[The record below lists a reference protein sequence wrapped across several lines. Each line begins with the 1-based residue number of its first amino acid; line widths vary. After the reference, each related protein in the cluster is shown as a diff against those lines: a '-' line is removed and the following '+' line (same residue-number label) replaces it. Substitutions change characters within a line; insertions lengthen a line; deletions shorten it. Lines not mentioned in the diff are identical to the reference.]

1 MMIVKMKK
9 NTFME
14 GAFVATFSILLCKVV
29 GLLYVVPFYS
39 IIGNKG
45 GALYS
50 YAYSIY
56 AIFLSL
62 STCGIPIALSKLV
75 SESNALKE
83 YSTREEIYGLSKKMI
98 TLFGFILFLILFI
111 FADKVAYLFI
121 GNVKGGNTLS
131 DVAMAVRVVSVSLLV
146 VPQLSVTRGY
156 LQGNKMITTTS
167 ISELLEQIV
176 RVVIIVVGSYLL
188 VRKLKLPIN
197 YAVYVSIFAATM
209 AALSSYLYLKLK
221 IHKNKDLFSYD
232 EKNAKKSDVKILLKR
247 IVFYALPF
255 VIIDLVKSL
264 YGMVDSFT
272 VVKELVKL
280 GYSASTAETIFG
292 VINTW
297 ASKLN
302 MIVVS
307 IALGIVTSLIP
318 NISGSFVKKDM
329 DNVNKRINES
339 YSAILYFS
347 LPMSFGLSFL
357 AQPVWAVFY
366 GYDLLSVNIFRVYIL
381 QAITFCI
388 YTIALNLAQSLNQS
402 KLALGAL
409 FGSFIFKIVLN
420 IPMMHFFEFMGIG
433 AYYATII
440 TNILVQGG
448 ASIVILVY
456 LKKKFKFDY
465 SGNIKPIFKIIS
477 SVIIMLLLLMLLS
490 LVVPLSVA
498 SRFKSILIIAL
509 YSVVGAI
516 IYILMSYKL
525 GLLSDVFGDDYM
537 KKIKKIFLRK

>member
-1 MMIVKMKK
+1 MKMKK
-9 NTFME
+9 NTFIE
-14 GAFVATFSILLCKVV
+14 GAFVATFSILLCKVI

-83 YSTREEIYGLSKKMI
+83 YNTREKIYSLSKKLI
-98 TLFGFILFLILFI
+98 TLFGFVLFLILFI

-121 GNVKGGNTLS
+121 GNVSGGNTLS
-131 DVAMAVRVVSVSLLV
+131 DVAMAIRIISVSLLV

-176 RVVIIVVGSYLL
+176 RVLIIIVGSYLL
-188 VRKLKLPIN
+188 VRKFKLPIN
-197 YAVYVSIFAATM
+197 YAVYVSIFAATI
-209 AALSSYLYLKLK
+209 AALSSYLYLKFK
-221 IHKNKDLFSYD
+221 IHKNKELFSY
-232 EKNAKKSDVKILLKR
+232 EEENTEKSDVKSLLKK

-255 VIIDLVKSL
+255 VVIDLVKSL
-264 YGMVDSFT
+264 YNMVDSFT

-280 GYSASTAETIFG
+280 GYSASVAETVFG

-297 ASKLN
+297 AAKLN
-302 MIVVS
+302 MIIVS
-307 IALGIVTSLIP
+307 IALGVVTSLIP

-329 DNVNKRINES
+329 TSVNKRINES
-339 YSAILYFS
+339 YRTILFFS

-357 AQPVWAVFY
+357 AQPVWVAFY
-366 GYDLLSVNIFRVYIL
+366 GYDLLSINIFRFYIL
-381 QAITFCI
+381 QAVIFCI
-388 YTIALNLAQSLNQS
+388 YTIALNLAQSLNQP
-402 KLALGAL
+402 KLSLGIL
-409 FGSFIFKIVLN
+409 FGSFMFKIILN
-420 IPMMHFFEFMGIG
+420 VPMMHFLKLIG
-433 AYYATII
+433 VDAYYAPIV

-448 ASIVILVY
+448 SAIVLLLSLRRKFNLNY
-456 LKKKFKFDY
+456 LD
-465 SGNIKPIFKIIS
+465 NIKSIFKIIGC
-477 SVIIMLLLLMLLS
+477 VLMMILVLWILS
-490 LVVPLSVA
+490 LFVPLTVTG
-498 SRFKSILIIAL
+498 RFKSIFVIAL
-509 YSVVGAI
+509 YSIIGAI
-516 IYILMSYKL
+516 IYMFMSYKL
-525 GLLSDVFGDDYM
+525 GLFTDVFGDDYI
-537 KKIKKIFLRK
+537 KKIKKLFLRK

>member
-1 MMIVKMKK
+1 MKMKMKK
-9 NTFME
+9 NSFIE

-29 GLLYVVPFYS
+29 GLLYVIPFYS

-83 YSTREEIYGLSKKMI
+83 YSTREELYRLSKRLI
-98 TLFGFILFLILFI
+98 TLIGFILFLILFV
-111 FADKVAYLFI
+111 FADKIAYLFI

-146 VPQLSVTRGY
+146 VPQLSVIRGY

-167 ISELLEQIV
+167 VSELLEQIV
-176 RVVIIVVGSYLL
+176 RVLIIVVGSYFL
-188 VRKLKLPIN
+188 VRKLKLPVN
-197 YAVYVSIFAATM
+197 YAVYVSIFAATI
-209 AALSSYLYLKLK
+209 AALSSYLYLKAK
-221 IHKNKDLFSYD
+221 VHRNKELFNYD
-232 EKNAKKSDVKILLKR
+232 KVDDKKSSVRSLLKK

-280 GYSASTAETIFG
+280 GYSISVAETVFG

-307 IALGIVTSLIP
+307 IALGVVTSLIP
-318 NISGSFVKKDM
+318 NISGSFIKNDM
-329 DNVNKRINES
+329 EKVNKRINES
-339 YSAILYFS
+339 YKTILFFS
-347 LPMSFGLSFL
+347 LPMSFGLVFL
-357 AQPVWAVFY
+357 AQPVWVAFY
-366 GYDLLSVNIFRVYIL
+366 GYDALSISIFRFYIL
-381 QAITFCI
+381 QAIIYCV

-402 KLALGAL
+402 KLALGTL
-409 FGSFIFKIVLN
+409 FGSFIFKIILN
-420 IPMMHFFEFMGIG
+420 VPMMHFFKYIG
-433 AYYATII
+433 LDAYQAPTL

-448 ASIVILVY
+448 ASVILLVC
-456 LKKKFKFDY
+456 LKKKFNFNY
-465 SGNIKPIFKIIS
+465 SSNIKPIFKIIV
-477 SVIIMLLLLMLLS
+477 SVLVMLLLLMILS
-490 LVVPLSVA
+490 LIVPLSVT
-498 SRFKSILIIAL
+498 SRFKAILIIAL
-509 YSVVGAI
+509 YSILGAI
-516 IYILMSYKL
+516 VYLFVSYKL
-525 GLLSDVFGDDYM
+525 YLFEDVFGNDYID
-537 KKIKKIFLRK
+537 KVKKIFIRK

>member
-1 MMIVKMKK
+1 MIMKMKK
-9 NTFME
+9 NTFIE
-14 GAFVATFSILLCKVV
+14 GAFVATFSILLCKVI

-83 YSTREEIYGLSKKMI
+83 YNTREEIYGLSKKLI
-98 TLFGFILFLILFI
+98 TLFGFVLFLILFI

-121 GNVKGGNTLS
+121 GNVSGGNTLS
-131 DVAMAVRVVSVSLLV
+131 DVAMAIRIISVSLLV

-176 RVVIIVVGSYLL
+176 RVLIIIVGSYLL
-188 VRKLKLPIN
+188 VRKFKLPIN
-197 YAVYVSIFAATM
+197 YAVYVSIFAATI
-209 AALSSYLYLKLK
+209 AALSSYLYLKFK
-221 IHKNKDLFSYD
+221 IHKNKELFSY
-232 EKNAKKSDVKILLKR
+232 EKGDTKKSDIKPLLKK

-255 VIIDLVKSL
+255 VVIDLVKSL
-264 YGMVDSFT
+264 YNMVDSFT

-280 GYSASTAETIFG
+280 GYSASVAETVFG

-297 ASKLN
+297 AAKLN
-302 MIVVS
+302 MIIVS
-307 IALGIVTSLIP
+307 IALGVVTSLIP

-329 DNVNKRINES
+329 ASVNKRINES
-339 YSAILYFS
+339 YRTILFFS

-357 AQPVWAVFY
+357 AQPVWVAFY
-366 GYDLLSVNIFRVYIL
+366 GYDLLSINMFRFYVL
-381 QAITFCI
+381 QAVIFCI
-388 YTIALNLAQSLNQS
+388 YTIALNLAQSLNQP
-402 KLALGAL
+402 KLSLGIL
-409 FGSFIFKIVLN
+409 FGSFIFKIILN
-420 IPMMHFFEFMGIG
+420 VPMMHFLKLIG
-433 AYYATII
+433 VNAYYAPIV

-448 ASIVILVY
+448 SAIVL
-456 LKKKFKFDY
+456 LLSLRRKFNLNY
-465 SGNIKPIFKIIS
+465 SNNIKSIFKIIGC
-477 SVIIMLLLLMLLS
+477 VLMMIFVLWILS
-490 LVVPLSVA
+490 LFVPLTVTG
-498 SRFKSILIIAL
+498 RFKSIFVIAL
-509 YSVVGAI
+509 YSIVGAI
-516 IYILMSYKL
+516 VYMFMSYKL
-525 GLLSDVFGDDYM
+525 GLFTDVFGDDYI
-537 KKIKKIFLRK
+537 KKIKKLFLRK

>member
-1 MMIVKMKK
+1 MIMKMKK
-9 NTFME
+9 NTFIE
-14 GAFVATFSILLCKVV
+14 GAFVATFSILLCKVI

-83 YSTREEIYGLSKKMI
+83 YNTREEIYGLSKKLI
-98 TLFGFILFLILFI
+98 TLFGFVLFLILFI

-121 GNVKGGNTLS
+121 GNVSGGNTLS
-131 DVAMAVRVVSVSLLV
+131 DVAMAIRIISVSLLV

-176 RVVIIVVGSYLL
+176 RVLIIIVGSYLL
-188 VRKLKLPIN
+188 VRKFKLPIN
-197 YAVYVSIFAATM
+197 YAVYVSIFAATI
-209 AALSSYLYLKLK
+209 AALSSYLYLKFK
-221 IHKNKDLFSYD
+221 IHKNKELFSY
-232 EKNAKKSDVKILLKR
+232 EKDDTKKSDIKPLLKK

-255 VIIDLVKSL
+255 VVIDLVKSL
-264 YGMVDSFT
+264 YNMVDSFT

-280 GYSASTAETIFG
+280 GYSASVAETVFG

-297 ASKLN
+297 AAKLN
-302 MIVVS
+302 MIIVS
-307 IALGIVTSLIP
+307 IALGVVTSLIP

-329 DNVNKRINES
+329 ASVNKRINES
-339 YSAILYFS
+339 YRTILFFS

-357 AQPVWAVFY
+357 AQPVWVAFY
-366 GYDLLSVNIFRVYIL
+366 GYDLLSINMFRFYVL
-381 QAITFCI
+381 QAVIFCI
-388 YTIALNLAQSLNQS
+388 YTIALNLAQSLNQP
-402 KLALGAL
+402 KLSLGIL
-409 FGSFIFKIVLN
+409 FGSFIFKIILN
-420 IPMMHFFEFMGIG
+420 VPMMHFLKLIGID
-433 AYYATII
+433 AYYAPIV

-448 ASIVILVY
+448 SAIVL
-456 LKKKFKFDY
+456 LLSLRRKFNLNY
-465 SGNIKPIFKIIS
+465 SNNIKSIFKIIGC
-477 SVIIMLLLLMLLS
+477 VLMMIFVLWILS
-490 LVVPLSVA
+490 LFVPLTVTG
-498 SRFKSILIIAL
+498 RFKSIFVIAL
-509 YSVVGAI
+509 YSIVGAI
-516 IYILMSYKL
+516 IYMFMSYKL
-525 GLLSDVFGDDYM
+525 GLFTDVFGDDYT
-537 KKIKKIFLRK
+537 KKIKKLFLRK

>member
-9 NTFME
+9 NTFIE
-14 GAFVATFSILLCKVV
+14 GAFVATFSILLCKVA

-131 DVAMAVRVVSVSLLV
+131 DVAMAIRVVSVSLLV

-176 RVVIIVVGSYLL
+176 RVIIIVVGSYLL

-197 YAVYVSIFAATM
+197 YAVYVSIFAATI
-209 AALSSYLYLKLK
+209 AALSSYLYLKFK

-232 EKNAKKSDVKILLKR
+232 EKNAKKNDVKVLLKR

-255 VIIDLVKSL
+255 VVIDLVKSL

-280 GYSASTAETIFG
+280 GYSASAAETVFG

-302 MIVVS
+302 MIVAS
-307 IALGIVTSLIP
+307 IALGVVTSLIP
-318 NISGSFVKKDM
+318 NISGSFAKKDM

-339 YSAILYFS
+339 YSTILYFS

-357 AQPVWAVFY
+357 AQPVWVAFY
-366 GYDLLSVNIFRVYIL
+366 GYDPLSINIFRFYIL
-381 QAITFCI
+381 QAIIFCI

-409 FGSFIFKIVLN
+409 FGSFIFKIILN
-420 IPMMHFFEFMGIG
+420 VPMMHFLKFIG
-433 AYYATII
+433 VEAYYATIV
-440 TNILVQGG
+440 TNVLVQGG
-448 ASIVILVY
+448 ASIALLVY

-465 SGNIKPIFKIIS
+465 SSNIKPVFKIIF
-477 SVIIMLLLLMLLS
+477 SVAIMLLLLMLLS
-490 LVVPLSVA
+490 LVVPLSVTG
-498 SRFKSILIIAL
+498 RFKSILIIAL
-509 YSVVGAI
+509 YSILGAI
-516 IYILMSYKL
+516 IYLLLSYKL
-525 GLLSDVFGDDYM
+525 HLFEDVFGNDYINKV
-537 KKIKKIFLRK
+537 KKVFVRK

>member
-1 MMIVKMKK
+1 MIVKMKK
-9 NTFME
+9 NTFIE
-14 GAFVATFSILLCKVV
+14 GAFVATFSILLCKVA

-131 DVAMAVRVVSVSLLV
+131 DVAMAIRVVSVSLLV

-176 RVVIIVVGSYLL
+176 RVIIIVVGSYLL

-197 YAVYVSIFAATM
+197 YAVYVSIFAATI
-209 AALSSYLYLKLK
+209 AALSSYLYLKFK

-232 EKNAKKSDVKILLKR
+232 EKNAKKNDVKVLLKR

-255 VIIDLVKSL
+255 VVIDLVKSL

-280 GYSASTAETIFG
+280 GYSASAAETVFG

-302 MIVVS
+302 MIVAS
-307 IALGIVTSLIP
+307 IALGVVTSLIP
-318 NISGSFVKKDM
+318 NISGSFAKKDM

-339 YSAILYFS
+339 YSTILYFS

-357 AQPVWAVFY
+357 AQPVWVAFY
-366 GYDLLSVNIFRVYIL
+366 GYDPLSINIFRFYIL
-381 QAITFCI
+381 QAIIFCI

-409 FGSFIFKIVLN
+409 FGSFIFKIILN
-420 IPMMHFFEFMGIG
+420 VPMMHFLKFIG
-433 AYYATII
+433 VEAYYATIV
-440 TNILVQGG
+440 TNVLVQGG
-448 ASIVILVY
+448 ASIALLVY

-465 SGNIKPIFKIIS
+465 SSNIKPVFKIIF
-477 SVIIMLLLLMLLS
+477 SVAIMLLLLMLLS
-490 LVVPLSVA
+490 LVVPLSVTG
-498 SRFKSILIIAL
+498 RFKSILIIAL
-509 YSVVGAI
+509 YSILGAI
-516 IYILMSYKL
+516 IYLLLSYKL
-525 GLLSDVFGDDYM
+525 HLFEDVFGNDYINKV
-537 KKIKKIFLRK
+537 KKVFVRK

>member
-1 MMIVKMKK
+1 MNMKMKK
-9 NTFME
+9 NTFIE

-83 YSTREEIYGLSKKMI
+83 YSVREDIYHLSKKLI
-98 TLFGFILFLILFI
+98 TLIGIILFLVLFI

-146 VPQLSVTRGY
+146 VPQLSVVRGY

-176 RVVIIVVGSYLL
+176 RVLIIVVGSYLL
-188 VRKLKLPIN
+188 VKKFKLPIN
-197 YAVYVSIFAATM
+197 FAVYVSIFAATV

-221 IHKNKDLFSYD
+221 IRKNRELFSYD
-232 EKNAKKSDVKILLKR
+232 KENAKKNDVKVLLKR

-255 VIIDLVKSL
+255 VVIDLVKSL

-280 GYSASTAETIFG
+280 GYSASVAETVFG

-302 MIVVS
+302 MIVAS
-307 IALGIVTSLIP
+307 IALGVVTSLIP

-329 DNVNKRINES
+329 VNVSKRINES
-339 YSAILYFS
+339 YRTILFFS

-357 AQPVWAVFY
+357 AQPVWVAFY
-366 GYDLLSVNIFRVYIL
+366 GYAPLSISIFRFYIL
-381 QAITFCI
+381 QAIIFCI
-388 YTIALNLAQSLNQS
+388 YTIALNLAQSLNQP
-402 KLALGAL
+402 KFALGAL
-409 FGSFIFKIVLN
+409 FGSFIFKIILN
-420 IPMMHFFEFMGIG
+420 VPMMHFLKFIG
-433 AYYATII
+433 VEAYHATTV

-448 ASIVILVY
+448 ASIILLLL
-456 LKKKFKFDY
+456 LKKKFNFDY
-465 SGNIKPIFKIIS
+465 SSNIKPIFKIAGC
-477 SVIIMLLLLMLLS
+477 VLMMIVVLYGLS
-490 LVVPLSVA
+490 LFIPLSVT

-509 YSVVGAI
+509 YAAVGAI
-516 IYILMSYKL
+516 LYMLMAYKL
-525 GLLSDVFGDDYM
+525 GLFEDVFGDDYINKV
-537 KKIKKIFLRK
+537 KKLFLRK

>member
-1 MMIVKMKK
+1 MIMKMKK
-9 NTFME
+9 NTFIE
-14 GAFVATFSILLCKVV
+14 GAFVATFSILLCKLI

-83 YSTREEIYGLSKKMI
+83 YNTREEIYGLSKKLI
-98 TLFGFILFLILFI
+98 TLFGFVLFLILFI

-121 GNVKGGNTLS
+121 GNVSGGNTLS
-131 DVAMAVRVVSVSLLV
+131 DVAMAIRIISVSLLV

-176 RVVIIVVGSYLL
+176 RVLIIIVGSYLL
-188 VRKLKLPIN
+188 VRKFKLPIN
-197 YAVYVSIFAATM
+197 YAVYVSIFAATI
-209 AALSSYLYLKLK
+209 AALSSYLYLKFK
-221 IHKNKDLFSYD
+221 IHKNKELFSY
-232 EKNAKKSDVKILLKR
+232 EKGDTKKSDIKPLLKK

-255 VIIDLVKSL
+255 VVIDLVKSL
-264 YGMVDSFT
+264 YNMVDSFT

-280 GYSASTAETIFG
+280 GYSASVAETVFG

-297 ASKLN
+297 AAKLN
-302 MIVVS
+302 MIIVS
-307 IALGIVTSLIP
+307 IALGVVTSLIP

-329 DNVNKRINES
+329 ASVNKRINES
-339 YSAILYFS
+339 YRTILFFS

-357 AQPVWAVFY
+357 AQPVWVAFY
-366 GYDLLSVNIFRVYIL
+366 GYDLLSINMFRFYVL
-381 QAITFCI
+381 QAVIFCI
-388 YTIALNLAQSLNQS
+388 YTIALNLAQSLNQP
-402 KLALGAL
+402 KLSLGIL
-409 FGSFIFKIVLN
+409 FGSFIFKIILN
-420 IPMMHFFEFMGIG
+420 VPMMHFLKLIG
-433 AYYATII
+433 VNAYYAPIV

-448 ASIVILVY
+448 SAIVL
-456 LKKKFKFDY
+456 LLSLRRKFNLNY
-465 SGNIKPIFKIIS
+465 SNNIKSIFKIIGC
-477 SVIIMLLLLMLLS
+477 VLMMIFVLWILS
-490 LVVPLSVA
+490 LFVPLTVTG
-498 SRFKSILIIAL
+498 RFKSIFVIAL
-509 YSVVGAI
+509 YSIVGAI
-516 IYILMSYKL
+516 VYMFMSYKL
-525 GLLSDVFGDDYM
+525 GLFTDVFGDDYI
-537 KKIKKIFLRK
+537 KKIKKLFLRK